1 MNRIK
6 LRLRKILDIEFKGN
20 HSEMARTLNVSHTSI
35 NNYIEH
41 NRPPNYKFI
50 MNMIDI
56 LGVSPN
62 WLLLGIGDIYLKKT
76 DDKSNNYYNLG
87 IGKNNHQII
96 YNNEYYHNAQQLDF
110 LLEKNS
116 SLERENQLLRE
127 MNELLKQSKNTTQN

>member
-6 LRLRKILDIEFKGN
+6 LRLRKILDIGIKGN

-41 NRPPNYKFI
+41 NRPPKYKFI

-62 WLLLGIGDIYLKKT
+62 WLLLGIG
-76 DDKSNNYYNLG
+76 
-87 IGKNNHQII
+87 KNNHQII
-96 YNNEYYHNAQQLDF
+96 HNNEYHHNAQQLDF
-110 LLEKNS
+110 LLEK
-116 SLERENQLLRE
+116 
-127 MNELLKQSKNTTQN
+127 KQFP